1 MIDEKKITI
10 LENLL
15 NERDM
20 LISELQQENAQKEKE
35 LEDKILEMNNV
46 MKEHENLVVA
56 LDELKE
62 TVSAAK
68 EKQAECN
75 QLIRELKLMKKQ
87 YEKDMKNILTK
98 IK

>member
-62 TVSAAK
+62 TVSATK